1 MGGAHRCWLV
11 NQHHLLS
18 ILMRLQAWQEHL
30 HSSNEESS
38 LSEVNLPKV
47 TWEQMEGGQDETLGA
62 AIAKATVHSPP
73 HQGWYLYPSRVIPV
87 SLAATQD
94 DFRRCTYKHLSSPIY
109 FNMHEKI
116 QPENPIS
123 DFTNFFSFRWNIG
136 TILNNY
142 FHAFLF
148 LKNKGK
154 NIWFLTSRRICF
166 DIQSICMCHDGL
178 SKSFSFFSLSLI
190 FTKSLRR
197 RVGWYYYPHVADEKK

>member
-1 MGGAHRCWLV
+1 MRSPVYQRLICPRSHGSRWRECRMRPSVQPSPKPLSTL
-11 NQHHLLS
+11 HH
-18 ILMRLQAWQEHL
+18 I
-30 HSSNEESS
+30 
-38 LSEVNLPKV
+38 K
-47 TWEQMEGGQDETLGA
+47 
-62 AIAKATVHSPP
+62 
-73 HQGWYLYPSRVIPV
+73 VIPV